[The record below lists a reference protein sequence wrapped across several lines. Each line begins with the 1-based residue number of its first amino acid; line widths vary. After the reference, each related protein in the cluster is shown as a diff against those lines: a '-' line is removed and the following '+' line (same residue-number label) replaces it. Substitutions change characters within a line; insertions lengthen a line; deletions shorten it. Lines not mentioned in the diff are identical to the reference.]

1 MLENEYNIDY
11 FIDNHFI
18 KKVCIKCNKAF
29 WTIDENRNTCGD
41 TPCNVYDFIGNPIF
55 NKSYTINNMRDS
67 FINFF
72 KNRNH
77 KHISRYPVV
86 ARWRS
91 DIFLTIASIANFQ
104 PFVTS
109 GIANPPANPL
119 VISQP
124 CIRLNDIDSVGKT
137 GRHLTTFEMMAHHAF
152 NNTNKEVYWKNNT
165 IEYCNDFLL
174 SLGTK
179 KEAITYIENPWSGG
193 GNAGASVEVMVNGL
207 ELATLVF
214 MNLKESENGSILIK
228 NKKYKTMDNYIVDTG
243 YGLERFVWA
252 SKGSP
257 TIYDSL
263 FPEILD
269 ELSSQSIEVKRDIDD
284 NLQIEIFST
293 LAKYSSLIDV
303 ENSNSWFNLKK
314 NISKKVNID
323 INKLEQIIEPI
334 QKLYAIVDHTRSL
347 TYMLFDGI
355 IPSNVKSGYL
365 SRLIIRRVLRMM
377 EDIKLNKELSIIDII
392 KLHLNNISEY
402 KDNNEKL
409 SIIEEI
415 LTLEEQKYN
424 NTIINGK
431 KIIRKKI
438 EKEKNISTE
447 QMIELYDSH
456 GITPEI
462 TKETVNEYNINIE
475 IPENIYSLI
484 SSKHDTLSLKKK
496 KYSSLYNEKIE
507 HLPLTKKMYY
517 DEPER
522 FEFEA
527 VVLDVFDNYIILD
540 STLFYPEGGGQESDH
555 GTISS
560 GLFCYNVIDVIMIN
574 EKILH
579 KIDTNDS
586 GLLINKG
593 DIIVGKVDQYR
604 RMIFTKHHTATHIIN
619 DAAKKVLGNHIWQ
632 FGSQITM
639 DGARLDVTHYKN
651 ITNEE
656 LKQIETFANKTIME
670 NKKVYFEILE
680 RTEAEQK
687 YGFVLYQGGVPT
699 GKYLRIVKIGTD
711 VEACSG
717 THCLVTGTIGLIK
730 ITKIERIQDGVE
742 RIEFKAGEV
751 AIEYIQR
758 NNDLILNSCSLL
770 NISKEYLLKTI
781 EKFFLEWKQ
790 QKKEIIKL
798 KMDLSICKY
807 DSIIKNSIK
816 INNINICYYFEK
828 NLELKDLKN
837 LMSFISKKENII
849 CLLYTYKNNVFQYL
863 LYNNLS
869 DSYSFISFNEI
880 IKKLF
885 SNINYISKDYENSIF
900 ISYKKIIDNNEL
912 ESYLLKIKN
921 DYYNIL
927 KYYFK
932 NS

>member
-18 KKVCIKCNKAF
+18 KKVCIKCNKTF

-41 TPCNVYDFIGNPIF
+41 TPCNVYDFIGNPTF
-55 NKSYTINNMRDS
+55 NKLYTINNMRDS

-334 QKLYAIVDHTRSL
+334 QKLYAVVDHTRSL

-392 KLHLNNISEY
+392 KLHLNNINEY

-462 TKETVNEYNINIE
+462 TKETANEYNINVE
-475 IPENIYSLI
+475 IPDNIYSLI
-484 SSKHDTLSLKKK
+484 SSKHDTSSLKKN

-751 AIEYIQR
+751 AIEYIQK
-758 NNDLILNSCSLL
+758 NNDLILSSCSLL

-781 EKFFLEWKQ
+781 DKFFLEWKQ

-798 KMDLSICKY
+798 KMDLSMCKY
-807 DSIIKNSIK
+807 DSIIKNCIK
-816 INNINICYYFEK
+816 INNISICYYFEK

-837 LMSFISKKENII
+837 LISFISKKENII

-863 LYNNLS
+863 LYYNLG
-869 DSYSFISFNEI
+869 DSYSSISLNEI

-900 ISYKKIIDNNEL
+900 ISYKKTIDNNEL